1 MMRQSGAA
9 GSGSTEWLIG
19 SVKQNPEGLLLV
31 AAGLA
36 LLMRTSRQQPA
47 TPGYRSRDWGRT
59 TTDMDRTADPGFSVG
74 EKATSFASSAS
85 ETASSFASSASEY
98 ATQAKRT
105 IGEQSD
111 RIVRSTQTTLQGPFS
126 RILQEQPLV
135 VAVAGLAA
143 GAAIA
148 AAFPSTDIERQTL
161 GPLGDRVSG
170 AAARVGEQLQE
181 ATSKVGETLK
191 NAADERGLNTDGL
204 KEVVTEAVGAF
215 SETMGGKKDDG
226 SSEDFESPPLNPSGS
241 SQHQ

>member
-9 GSGSTEWLIG
+9 GSGTTEWLIG
-19 SVKQNPEGLLLV
+19 SVKQNPEGLLLL

-36 LLMRTSRQQPA
+36 LLMRTSRRQPA
-47 TPGYRSRDWGRT
+47 TGEYRSRDWGRT
-59 TTDMDRTADPGFSVG
+59 TTDMDQTSDRGFSVG
-74 EKATSFASSAS
+74 E
-85 ETASSFASSASEY
+85 TASSLASSASEY

-105 IGEQSD
+105 IGEQSE
-111 RIVRSTQTTLQGPFS
+111 RIVRSTRTTLQGPFS
-126 RILQEQPLV
+126 RVLQEQPLV
-135 VAVAGLAA
+135 VAIAGLAA

-161 GPLGDRVSG
+161 GPLGERVSD
-170 AAARVGEQLQE
+170 AASRVGEQLQE

-191 NAADERGLNTDGL
+191 NAADERGLNADGL

-226 SSEDFESPPLNPSGS
+226 SSQDFESPPLNPPGS